1 LQNTPVVVRRLLAR
15 LRPSRV
21 RRSRRALSAPATIQ
35 HAGAHRVSPVRLGR
49 VGRLTSSWR
58 PPAADQLW
66 VGIRRVIAW
75 LGGLD
80 RLLPIGVAVLVL
92 ASSIVNVAPAIGSG
106 AMGATGSGATGNT
119 AGAGS
124 APRLA
129 VGGIDAHDG
138 ELDPSDVAPA
148 AVAGTSSYREAR
160 AAGEGAP
167 RVSLDATA
175 VADIEAAKRLEAKQ
189 PTGPYLADGTLLM
202 PVAVHTTVADGSAK
216 LRTYA
221 VRQSDTLTGI
231 ASRFGISMMTIWWA
245 NDLTSKDALHIG
257 QKLVIPPVS
266 GLVVRVKP
274 GDTLDSVAMATGGS
288 ADQIVT
294 YNGLTDGNLVIG
306 QTLVIPGA
314 HGDAIATP
322 APTKAPT
329 PSRTNGAGSAVSP
342 PQQYTGGRLAWPVP
356 GGYISQYF
364 HSSHPALDIAAD
376 MGSPILAAA
385 DATVILAGWRDNG
398 GGYQVWLSHGS
409 NLNTAYY
416 HMAAVTVGAGQSV
429 ARGQQI
435 GRIGM
440 SGWATGPQ
448 CHFEVWI
455 GAIDYGTRVNPLNYL

>member
-1 LQNTPVVVRRLLAR
+1 VSPAR
-15 LRPSRV
+15 PRGFHDL
-21 RRSRRALSAPATIQ
+21 RRSRWSAT
-35 HAGAHRVSPVRLGR
+35 
-49 VGRLTSSWR
+49 T
-58 PPAADQLW
+58 DQLRERF
-66 VGIRRVIAW
+66 RRVVLPLRDPDRAVP
-75 LGGLD
+75 LG
-80 RLLPIGVAVLVL
+80 IAVLILVS
-92 ASSIVNVAPAIGSG
+92 AMVNVAPA
-106 AMGATGSGATGNT
+106 TGSGTIGAAGSGGTGST

-124 APRLA
+124 PPRLA
-129 VGGIDAHDG
+129 VGGRNAYDG
-138 ELDPSDVAPA
+138 LDTSGIAPA
-148 AVAGTSSYREAR
+148 AVAGTSSYLEAL
-160 AAGEGAP
+160 AAREGAP
-167 RVSLDATA
+167 RVSHDAGA
-175 VADIEAAKRLEAKQ
+175 VADIEAAQAQEAQQ
-189 PTGPYLADGTLLM
+189 PTGPYLADGTLLKA
-202 PVAVHTTVADGSAK
+202 VAVRTSVADGSAK
-216 LRTYA
+216 LRAYA
-221 VRQSDTLTGI
+221 VRQGDTLTGI
-231 ASRFGISMMTIWWA
+231 ASRFGISMMTVWWA
-245 NDLTSKDALHIG
+245 NDLTSKDALHVG

-266 GLVVRVKP
+266 GLVVRVKA
-274 GDTLDSVAMATGGS
+274 GDTLESVAAATGGS
-288 ADQIVT
+288 ADQIVA
-294 YNGLTDGNLVIG
+294 YNGLTDRNLVIG
-306 QTLVIPGA
+306 QTLVVPGG

-385 DATVILAGWRDNG
+385 DATVIFAGWRDNG

-416 HMAAVTVGAGQSV
+416 HMSAVTVGAGQSV

-440 SGWATGPQ
+440 TGWATGPH